1 MEVFTCDN
9 CKQVEGQ
16 FQMLR
21 DRLQQVQLS
30 FSDIVEENL
39 RLRFEI
45 NNLKDKLASA
55 SIELQLNGVNDDRR
69 HQG

>member
-1 MEVFTCDN
+1 MEVFACDT
-9 CKQVEGQ
+9 CKQIENQ
-16 FQMLR
+16 FQALR

-30 FSDIVEENL
+30 FSDVIEENM